1 MDTVNK
7 SHVVWL
13 VGVVDKPL
21 VPSAHSC
28 CLEVPLDQ
36 RGLRGSLFV
45 RVLTIF
51 VASRTVS

>member
-7 SHVVWL
+7 SHVVWMAA
-13 VGVVDKPL
+13 GVDKLL

-28 CLEVPLDQ
+28 CVEVPLDQ